1 MEQETKS
8 RGGRPWSFD
17 RDKAVEIAMRLFW
30 RHGYEGVSVDDLTK
44 AIGIAPPSLYAA
56 FGSKAGLYREALA
69 RYEQTLDAPDIV
81 RVGAAPTLAQAVRL
95 LLEGAIEVLTHPERE
110 RGCMITNGMLTCHAA
125 HAALAREAADRREA
139 MRERVAQAL
148 APFGEPKEI
157 DALSR
162 YIFAVMQ
169 GMSIQARDGATPGE
183 LQEIVEEV
191 VSGMATRIGGKRS
204 SRRASTR
211 RRTKRSGA
219 DGTRNQRKIN

>member
-1 MEQETKS
+1 MEQETRS

-69 RYEQTLDAPDIV
+69 RYEQTLDAPDIA

-95 LLEGAIEVLTHPERE
+95 LLEGAIKVLTHPDRE
-110 RGCMITNGMLTCHAA
+110 PGCMITNSMLTCHAA

-139 MRERVAQAL
+139 MREKVAQAL
-148 APFGEPKEI
+148 APFGKPQEI
-157 DALSR
+157 APLTR
-162 YIFAVMQ
+162 CVFAVMQ
-169 GMSIQARDGATPGE
+169 GMSIQARDGATPAQ

-191 VSGMATRIGGKRS
+191 VSGMAARIGRKRS

>member
-1 MEQETKS
+1 MKREVRS

-69 RYEQTLDAPDIV
+69 HYEQTLDAPDIS
-81 RVGAAPTLAQAVRL
+81 RIGAVPTLAQAVRL
-95 LLEGAIEVLTHPERE
+95 LLEGAIKVLTHPDRE
-110 RGCMITNGMLTCHAA
+110 RGCMISNGMLTCHAA
-125 HAALAREAADRREA
+125 HTALARHAAARREA
-139 MRERVAQAL
+139 MREKVAHAI
-148 APFGEPKEI
+148 APFGAPDEI
-157 DALSR
+157 RGLAR
-162 YIFAVMQ
+162 HVFAVMQ
-169 GMSIQARDGATPGE
+169 GMSIQAHDGATPIE

-191 VSGMATRIGGKRS
+191 VSGIAARS
-204 SRRASTR
+204 MGRRRSRRASAGR
-211 RRTKRSGA
+211 RAQRPGV